1 MQYLPLLATCPGT
14 SILTFVILFLF
25 ILAFV
30 FIIFKFGWLYIKA
43 FASDVH
49 VSFLQIV
56 GMALRHVNA
65 RTIIEHCIM
74 AKKAGIDIAP
84 KSLEAHHLTGG
95 NISNVVRAIVAA
107 CKAKIE
113 LSFENACIIDLSGRD
128 VFDAVKTSI
137 NPKVIDCS
145 DIAKGSATLDAITKD
160 GVKLRVRA
168 RVTIRAKIDKLIG
181 GATEETI
188 IARVGEGIITTISSF
203 ETYKKVLESPD
214 SISKLVMDKGLD
226 IDTAFKILSI
236 NIVNID
242 VGDNIGAKLQAEQA
256 EADKRTAQA
265 ESERRQGAA
274 IVRGQ
279 EMKALSEENMA
290 KVLAAEADVRK
301 AIAQAFRE
309 GNLGVM
315 DYYNLKNTQTD
326 ADMKALITK
335 TGVPPKTPL

>member
-1 MQYLPLLATCPGT
+1 MQYLPILAACPGA
-14 SILTFVILFLF
+14 SIITFVILFLF
-25 ILAFV
+25 ILAAA

-43 FASDVH
+43 VASDVP

-95 NISNVVRAIVAA
+95 NVNNVVRAIIAA
-107 CKAKIE
+107 CKANIE
-113 LSFENACIIDLSGRD
+113 LGFDNACIIDLSGRD

-145 DIAKGSATLDAITKD
+145 DIIKGNAMLDAITKD
-160 GVKLRVRA
+160 GIKLRVKA
-168 RVTIRAKIDKLIG
+168 RVTVRTRIDKLMG

-188 IARVGEGIITTISSF
+188 IARVGEGIITTIGSF
-203 ETYKKVLESPD
+203 ETYKKALENPD

-226 IDTAFKILSI
+226 IDTACKILSI
-236 NIVNID
+236 NIVNIE
-242 VGDNIGAKLQAEQA
+242 VSDNIGAKLQAEQA
-256 EADKRTAQA
+256 EADKRIAQA
-265 ESERRQGAA
+265 ETERRQCVA

-279 EMKALSEENMA
+279 EMKALAEENMA

-315 DYYNLKNTQTD
+315 DYYNLKNVQTD
-326 ADMKALITK
+326 ADMKSTILKSGI
-335 TGVPPKTPL
+335 PTPTEK